1 MGEWNPPQYNHL
13 IEEPL
18 QSARV
23 ELLNDSR
30 VYQAM
35 QRTGSEAEHFLQRL
49 LDEKLF
55 AAAST
60 GLDAVE
66 SSLRVEATEVLLNNG
81 YKASAIREIVKE
93 LGNPF
98 FAPPAYMLNKSA
110 GTDMPPLVGAIL
122 FFAITTLISF
132 ALFFQYD
139 LNKITLVVFVACG
152 IMPAYLIK
160 DRAEKRAAL
169 RIQSGVREYPALI
182 CRHYLQIYEEAY
194 ENYRNGIQDKLAG
207 SRETPINIPL
217 ETQAGTS

>member
-30 VYQAM
+30 VHQAM
-35 QRTGSEAEHFLQRL
+35 QRTGSEAEHFLQQL

-55 AAAST
+55 AAAT
-60 GLDAVE
+60 AGLDAVE

-81 YKASAIREIVKE
+81 HKASAIREIVKE

-98 FAPPAYMLNKSA
+98 FTPPAYMLNKSA
-110 GTDMPPLVGAIL
+110 RADIPPLVGAIL
-122 FFAITTLISF
+122 FFAITTLLSF
-132 ALFFQYD
+132 TVFFFYE
-139 LNKITLVVFVACG
+139 LNTMTLVLFIACS

-207 SRETPINIPL
+207 SRETPVISPL
-217 ETQAGTS
+217 ETKA